1 MESARVAVTYT
12 LGHAAASP
20 YPMTHARILW
30 DRLTGTV
37 SATSEVEGF
46 EAELADTVET
56 NSWWKP
62 SSINSSWRLEFGG
75 PALVDAIGVAAHN
88 LGSTENAYRVERLTE
103 DQQENI
109 LPYSENFGVWVYRS
123 RASILSGFL
132 APDRNNGA
140 AHLIE
145 DTGTGG
151 HYVQENFNAVA
162 GRPYTFSV
170 YYKPTPGR
178 GLRLALV
185 NAGFPAYA
193 AAEFDDSGS
202 LLRINDW
209 ADSATTT
216 DVGRGWFRISLTA
229 TAQKTASAAARL
241 WLLDGAYQASY
252 AGDGTTFVGVFGAHL
267 QQKDGPPSSYLRTT
281 SAPVTSFWEAMSDAW
296 TWPEDDGAILEL
308 FEPGEETGIGIS
320 VSKECRIGVVY
331 TGKAL
336 GMPRMGYTDLGMI
349 DLGRTATLTSY
360 ISEGGQLMGRF
371 IQRAGLSG
379 AFEWQNLPEDWYRQ
393 TFDPFARAA
402 RTEPFFIAA
411 RPEGYPTDCA
421 YAWVDD
427 PIVPARQGVRNFVS
441 LGFTAT
447 GHADAAA

>member
-1 MESARVAVTYT
+1 MAVTYT

-46 EAELADTVET
+46 EAELANTVET
-56 NSWWKP
+56 NSWWK
-62 SSINSSWRLEFGG
+62 SASINSSWRLDFGG

-109 LPYSENFGVWVYRS
+109 LPYSESFGLWTYKARVAVS
-123 RASILSGFL
+123 MGFP
-132 APDRNNGA
+132 APDRTNSA
-140 AHLIE
+140 TRLIE
-145 DTGTGG
+145 DLNTGG
-151 HYVQENFNAVA
+151 HYVQQDFDTVE
-162 GRPYTFSV
+162 GRTYTFSV
-170 YYKPTPGR
+170 YYKPIPGR

-185 NAGFPAYA
+185 NAGYPALA
-193 AAEFDDSGS
+193 LVNFDDSGAILS
-202 LLRINDW
+202 LNDKV
-209 ADSATTT
+209 SNATSV
-216 DVGRGWFRISLTA
+216 DVGEGWFRVSISA
-229 TAQKTASAAARL
+229 PAQVTGVAAARVL
-241 WLLDGAYQASY
+241 ILNGNYGSAYT
-252 AGDGTTFVGVFGAHL
+252 GDGSSFVNIFGAQL
-267 QQKDGPPSSYLRTT
+267 QWKDGPPSSYLRTT

-336 GMPRMGYTDLGMI
+336 EMPRMGYTNLGPT
-349 DLGRTATLTSY
+349 DLGRTAVLTSY

-427 PIVPARQGVRNFVS
+427 PIVPARQGMRNFVS
-441 LGFTAT
+441 VGFTAT